1 SFVDFYV
8 RRARRILPAATLTL
22 VVTTIVAHHLLNYV
36 RAKQVV
42 WDSFWA
48 SLFAA
53 NIRFAQQGTDY
64 FAQGQPPSAVQHYW
78 SLAVEE
84 QFYVVWPALL
94 SLVVF
99 GALLTGRSRA
109 RRRAAAN
116 EPTLTVWATR
126 RLLVVVVLAAVASL
140 IWSIHYTN
148 VLPAAAYFSTFARA
162 WELAMGAA
170 LALVTVQV
178 ARIPAQCRAA
188 LGWLGVAAIGCAA
201 VLYSETTPFP
211 GYAALLPTIG
221 TAAVI
226 AAGTGERKPRLGV

>member
-1 SFVDFYV
+1 GFLITGLLFSGAAKRGYVSFVDFYV

-53 NIRFAQQGTDY
+53 NIRFAQQGT
-64 FAQGQPPSAVQHYW
+64 
-78 SLAVEE
+78 
-84 QFYVVWPALL
+84 
-94 SLVVF
+94 
-99 GALLTGRSRA
+99 
-109 RRRAAAN
+109 
-116 EPTLTVWATR
+116 
-126 RLLVVVVLAAVASL
+126 
-140 IWSIHYTN
+140 
-148 VLPAAAYFSTFARA
+148 AYFSTFARA

-226 AAGTGERKPRLGV
+226 AAGTGERKPR